1 MLRRLLVILLSIQSS
16 AVSLTAPSDVLAL
29 VSIKSSITPSSIP
42 TWSCLFSWNFTS
54 DPCSPSRIPSHFI
67 CGITCSS
74 SARILSLV
82 LDPAGYAG
90 RLSPLVS
97 NLTFL
102 NHLDLSDNSFTGP
115 IPPSL
120 SLLSNLQ
127 TLTLTSNSFSGP
139 IPSSL
144 SNLTSL
150 TGPLSANMA
159 SMSALRTLDLSFNE
173 LSGSLPKLP
182 PNLAELALKGNS
194 LTGTVSRSVFG
205 RLNSLEVVELG
216 DNGLSGR
223 IGGWFFLLPS
233 LQQVD
238 LANNS
243 LTGVE
248 VPKGGSSAV
257 VAVDLG
263 FNGIEG
269 RLAAEWAGFRRLSA
283 LSLRHNRLKGGIP
296 MEYGLKRPEPF
307 KRLFLD
313 GKFLKGKVP
322 DGFLGSDSIWGSFG
336 DNCLEGCPA
345 SSTLCLPRQKP
356 VIVCRQVYGK
366 MTRGLS
372 D

>member
-1 MLRRLLVILLSIQSS
+1 
-16 AVSLTAPSDVLAL
+16 
-29 VSIKSSITPSSIP
+29 
-42 TWSCLFSWNFTS
+42 
-54 DPCSPSRIPSHFI
+54 
-67 CGITCSS
+67 
-74 SARILSLV
+74 
-82 LDPAGYAG
+82 
-90 RLSPLVS
+90 
-97 NLTFL
+97 
-102 NHLDLSDNSFTGP
+102 
-115 IPPSL
+115 
-120 SLLSNLQ
+120 
-127 TLTLTSNSFSGP
+127 
-139 IPSSL
+139 
-144 SNLTSL
+144 
-150 TGPLSANMA
+150 MA

-173 LSGSLPKLP
+173 LSGSLPRLP
-182 PNLAELALKGNS
+182 PNLAQLALKGNS

-269 RLAAEWAGFRRLSA
+269 RLAAEWVGFRRLSA

-313 GKFLKGKVP
+313 GNFLKGKVP
-322 DGFLGSDSIWGSFG
+322 GGFLGSDSIWGSFG

-356 VIVCRQVYGK
+356 VTVCRQIYGK
-366 MTRGLS
+366 RTRG
-372 D
+372 